1 MNKDTIPKS
10 SKKDKL
16 LQRFLSG
23 ERLTVRTIQQ
33 QMWINSPTKMISDL
47 RAEGHRIQDI
57 TIKTKN
63 SRYKEYFI
71 TAKEGK
77 S

>member
-1 MNKDTIPKS
+1 MNPNTIPKQT
-10 SKKDKL
+10 KKDKL

-47 RAEGHRIQDI
+47 RAEGYDIQFAWL
-57 TIKTKN
+57 KSKN
-63 SRYKEYFI
+63 SRYKEYFLGGS
-71 TAKEGK
+71 K
-77 S
+77 